1 MARNLDRRLWEAWQ
15 RRIGQQQRS
24 GLSIV
29 AFCRK
34 EGISPGSF
42 HAWKRKLGG
51 CGSATQSSQ
60 GRTAAETP
68 QWATGERAAVKPAS
82 PNLKLEASTAAGF
95 VQVPL
100 ATASGREWIE
110 LVLGDGTLVRVPAHQ
125 TAALTAILRV
135 LRSADPTRCPV
146 AEEACHA

>member
-1 MARNLDRRLWEAWQ
+1 MARNVDRRLWEAWQ

-34 EGISPGSF
+34 EGVSPGSF

-51 CGSATQSSQ
+51 RGSATRSPQ

-68 QWATGERAAVKPAS
+68 RWATDDGFAVKPAS
-82 PNLKLEASTAAGF
+82 PNVKLEASTAAGF

-100 ATASGREWIE
+100 ATAGTREWIE
-110 LVLGDGTLVRVPAHQ
+110 VVLGDGTLVRVPAHQ

-135 LRSADPTRCPV
+135 LRSTDSTRCPV